1 MQRLFKY
8 KLLYLWEIGD
18 RMTKLTSLAE
28 SSRGCGLC
36 PLAKQ
41 GRTQVVFGDGN
52 EDADIMFIGEGPGFY
67 EDKQGK
73 PFVGAAGKLLTQLLE
88 SIGLKREDVYI
99 TNVVKCRPPQNR
111 DPKPEEIEVCT
122 NEYLFTQV
130 QEIKPKIIATLG
142 RFASAVILGLK
153 DVSMG
158 SVHGQKFKK
167 DGYFVVPI
175 YHPAA
180 ALHSRANL
188 EPLAEDFKKLREY
201 LEEKAEVSQ
210 EVEVEQMGLF

>member
-1 MQRLFKY
+1 MTRLF
-8 KLLYLWEIGD
+8 D
-18 RMTKLTSLAE
+18 MME
-28 SSRGCGLC
+28 SSKDCMLC

-52 EDADIMFIGEGPGFY
+52 PNADIMFIGEGPGFY

-73 PFVGAAGKLLTQLLE
+73 PFVGAAGKLLTELLE

-99 TNVVKCRPPQNR
+99 TNVVKCRPPKNR

-122 NEYLFTQV
+122 NRYLFTQIE
-130 QEIKPKIIATLG
+130 EIKPKVIATLG

-158 SVHGQKFKK
+158 RVHGQKFKRE
-167 DGYFVVPI
+167 GRFIVPI

-188 EPLAEDFKKLREY
+188 GPLSEDFAKLKEY
-201 LEEKAEVSQ
+201 LEEPEVRLEATS
-210 EVEVEQMGLF
+210 EPEVEQMGLF